1 MNFGRSIGGG
11 RREAQR
17 ERAPVHVSFSTLT
30 RTKAAVLTDFSPT
43 GARLRGKDLPAKGEE
58 LVLTVD
64 RLRTFAVVAWSTDDE
79 CGLEFDRPLP
89 ADVMA
94 AVRVSFAI
102 AGCWTREL
110 QEAFEEWHSREC
122 RRA

>member
-11 RREAQR
+11 RRVAQR

-30 RTKAAVLTDFSPT
+30 RSQSAVLADFSPT
-43 GARLRGKDLPAKGEE
+43 GARLRGENLPAAGEE
-58 LVLTVD
+58 MVLTVG
-64 RLRTFAVVAWSTDDE
+64 RLRTYALVAWSRGNE
-79 CGLEFDRPLP
+79 CGLEFDMPLP

-102 AGCWTREL
+102 TGCWTREL
-110 QEAFEEWHSREC
+110 QQAFEDWHSGAVR
-122 RRA
+122 